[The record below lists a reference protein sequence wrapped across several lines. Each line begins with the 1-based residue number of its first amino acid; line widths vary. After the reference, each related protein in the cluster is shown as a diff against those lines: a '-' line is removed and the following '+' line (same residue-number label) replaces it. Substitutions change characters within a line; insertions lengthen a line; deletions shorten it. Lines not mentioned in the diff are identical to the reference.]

1 MEKGGGR
8 GKGSGREGQCR
19 GRESQGAWRSR
30 LEGQPG
36 WRVLALLESVNVWCF
51 AENRA
56 GKEAG
61 LGMGGHSH

>member
-1 MEKGGGR
+1 MQGPGEPGSLAFKAGG
-8 GKGSGREGQCR
+8 
-19 GRESQGAWRSR
+19 AAR
-30 LEGQPG
+30 LEGSG
-36 WRVLALLESVNVWCF
+36 FAGESVNVWCF